1 MGDVKVEADGVW
13 INYLQAKQAGEVKRN
28 LFVVPFLKSFT
39 TPAVIAG
46 LPGPPADGVCF
57 GTYLVRY
64 LELLRQCHP
73 DAQPEKPLFLRALA
87 KGLGDQPMGA
97 NMLGNISKEI
107 AQVLNLPRPKSYTG
121 HGFRRSAAT
130 ELANRGATSVQMKG
144 HMG

>member
-1 MGDVKVEADGVW
+1 MESDGVW

-28 LFVVPFLKSFT
+28 MFVVPFLDT
-39 TPAVIAG
+39 TTAPVVIAG
-46 LPGPPADGVCF
+46 LPAPPAKDVCF
-57 GTYLVRY
+57 GTYVVRY
-64 LELLRQCHP
+64 LELLRHCHP
-73 DAQPEKPLFLRALA
+73 NVQPEKPLFLRALA

-130 ELANRGATSVQMKG
+130 EMANRGATSVQMKG